1 MLDALLLVSVAATF
15 AFGWL
20 LVRKLDGFLEENN
33 YGQELPLSSGGNAL
47 RLGLCNPMAAGSIAD
62 ALGQYSKLYPD
73 IRIHVFYGS
82 EGELLAGLSSGR
94 LDIIFLSEDADV
106 PAYMPYN
113 SGRVSLPAAAVILK
127 YGAVPMEPIGNGQI
141 TLTSLWSGG
150 TASAFAGCLMK
161 CLGKEFVLPT
171 GVK

>member
-15 AFGWL
+15 AFGWV
-20 LVRKLDGFLEENN
+20 LVRKLDGFLEEDHN
-33 YGQELPLSSGGNAL
+33 GQELPLSSGGNAL
-47 RLGLCNPMAAGSIAD
+47 RLGLCNPMAAGSMAD
-62 ALGQYSKLYPD
+62 ALGQYSKIYPD

-94 LDIIFLSEDADV
+94 LDIVFLSEDADV
-106 PAYMPYN
+106 PAYIPYN

-127 YGAVPMEPIGNGQI
+127 YGAVPMEPIGSGQI
-141 TLTSLWSGG
+141 TLTALWNGG

-161 CLGKEFVLPT
+161 YLGKEFALPT